1 MHFRVWK
8 TQVNDISSFTCRI
21 IAWSYL
27 DDGKSNNDQHGVGQN
42 VLYELLQIGLTT
54 LKNTYTIAVS
64 THTVH
69 AHQRYLLDFF
79 VASLLGDFADLIT
92 VIITFFFLIKKNN
105 NLRLNDRSIQTA
117 GEHAVR
123 VNIVQSRERQKR
135 VTPGTRK
142 EQSWLKCDSPQC

>member
-1 MHFRVWK
+1 M
-8 TQVNDISSFTCRI
+8 
-21 IAWSYL
+21 
-27 DDGKSNNDQHGVGQN
+27 
-42 VLYELLQIGLTT
+42 
-54 LKNTYTIAVS
+54 S

-69 AHQRYLLDFF
+69 AHQRYLLDFSSFF
-79 VASLLGDFADLIT
+79 VASLLGDFTDLIT
-92 VIITFFFLIKKNN
+92 VIITFFLKIKKNN